1 MIYSFIYSLIIHNF
15 YSHKHSEFKF
25 SKGTNVLIGLSDSGK
40 SSVLKALNWVFFNTP
55 SGNSFQR
62 WGTTET
68 WVEVVFW
75 DNENKHTIRRELVK
89 GKNVYYM
96 DNYAPF
102 KAFGTTVPEEIQKVL
117 NINSVNVQSQIS
129 PHFLLSNTPGEVAR
143 HFNRVARLD
152 EIDRA
157 TTNVN
162 SWIDSI
168 KQGIQ
173 HKENDL
179 KENIKKLSTFEYLEK
194 LEIEMD
200 VLEGMEVQ
208 ENGMR
213 SNFKQLTKLTDKISG
228 VADEIKGYSKI
239 LEMETSIDCII
250 DLISTEKEL
259 EMRYL
264 KLKKNVRSINSIQ
277 TEIKAQEHM
286 VLACPLIDAILEL
299 HDTVREKTQSINRL
313 GMLVESISDKKSEV
327 DYSIDSFDRLHKQLD
342 DNMPETC
349 PFCEKPLK

>member
-1 MIYSFIYSLIIHNF
+1 MLYSLTIHNF
-15 YSHKHSEFKF
+15 YSHRHSEFKF
-25 SKGTNVLIGLSDSGK
+25 AEGTNVLIGLSDSGK

-62 WGTTET
+62 WGTDET
-68 WVEVVFW
+68 WVEVVFC
-75 DNENKHTIRRELVK
+75 DNEIKHTIRRELVK

-152 EIDRA
+152 DIDKA
-157 TTNVN
+157 TTNIN
-162 SWIDSI
+162 SWVDGI
-168 KQGIQ
+168 KQSIR

-179 KENIKKLSTFEYLEK
+179 KENIKKLTSFKYLVK
-194 LEIEMD
+194 LEVDLE
-200 VLEGMEVQ
+200 VLEDMAAQ

-228 VADEIKGYSKI
+228 VSDEIKRYSKV
-239 LEMETSIDCII
+239 LEMETPINRII
-250 DLISTEKEL
+250 DLISTKKEL
-259 EMRYL
+259 EMRYT
-264 KLKKNVRSINSIQ
+264 KLKKFTHFIENIQ
-277 TEIKAQEHM
+277 TEINTQEHM
-286 VLACPLIDAILEL
+286 LLACPLIDAILEL
-299 HDTVREKTQSINRL
+299 HNTVREKTQSINRL
-313 GMLVESISDKKSEV
+313 GSLVGSISDKKSEV
-327 DYSIDSFDRLHKQLD
+327 DRSINSFDRLHKQLD
-342 DNMPETC
+342 DNMPNKC